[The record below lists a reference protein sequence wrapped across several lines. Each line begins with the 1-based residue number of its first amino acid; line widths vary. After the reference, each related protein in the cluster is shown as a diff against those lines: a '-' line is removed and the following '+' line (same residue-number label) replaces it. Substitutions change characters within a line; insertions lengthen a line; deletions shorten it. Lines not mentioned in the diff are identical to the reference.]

1 MRYPNRIRPT
11 REKDGKSQRDVAET
25 ADFALSYYQQVE
37 DGESMPTL
45 SKARALA
52 AALDCTVDELWP
64 AELPA
69 AVNES

>member
-1 MRYPNRIRPT
+1 
-11 REKDGKSQRDVAET
+11 
-25 ADFALSYYQQVE
+25 
-37 DGESMPTL
+37 MPTL